1 MYLCSASSAGSLLHT
16 VRCSFVKRT
25 CSSDFSFRLPFVW
38 LDQLLAHRVAMY
50 LLSSLSRTKLLFTY
64 TAFDSSGCYTVSA
77 IISADLCMTLQPPD
91 HVVESQVCLGLH
103 VAPCSC

>member
-16 VRCSFVKRT
+16 VRCSFIKRT

-50 LLSSLSRTKLLFTY
+50 LLSSLSRTKLLF
-64 TAFDSSGCYTVSA
+64 SYTVSA